1 MAARCGRGRATED
14 GTMAAG
20 AGSPRQHDRGAQ
32 ARRHNHALVAMGRRV
47 WSEDCTLESAIAL
60 ICEIAAETLELERV
74 NVWRCDHANRQLRC
88 IHAYE
93 RSRRRH
99 NPPGFE
105 EELPLVGDYA
115 DQLDDVRVID
125 VADVRVGD
133 NPAADDRYQAYFER
147 HHVQSLLDAPIRS
160 QGELLGV
167 VCHEHIGCAR
177 MWTPEDQAF
186 AGSIGDYIAAA
197 YEISRRRE
205 AESRLR
211 YIERHDPETNLP
223 NRDHLLEVAHTALR
237 PMHDHDNGLV
247 VVHVQLEIPSEV
259 ASDDEDRQ
267 RLVADA
273 AERLRDALG
282 HTATLARV
290 REDAFA
296 VIPHRHLPEV
306 DALELAERCID
317 LLQSSFEPLCEGA
330 HPVVVSAGIAFSR
343 DLVAPSAD
351 ALLRNAENA
360 CHRARE
366 TGFNRCEVFD
376 ADRHRGLLERLRTEQ
391 ALREAFANGHLLLHY
406 MPEIDLRDGRWR
418 SAEALM
424 RWRNDEGDIIPAS
437 EFIDIAEASGLI
449 VRLGRWV
456 LLEACC
462 AAMRWPARDG
472 VAPLLRVNVSA
483 RQFEQAGL
491 INDVQ
496 LALTES
502 HLPPERLCLELTE
515 TMLLREQDAA
525 AKTLARIRALG
536 VRVALD
542 DFGSGY
548 CSLNYLKHLPID
560 TLKIDRGFVAGLPQ
574 DHADLAIVR
583 AVSQLANSLGIDVVA
598 EGVETPAQ
606 ADCLRDC
613 GVHGA
618 QGWLYSPAI
627 DNDALIAAFSVPR

>member
-1 MAARCGRGRATED
+1 
-14 GTMAAG
+14 MAAG
-20 AGSPRQHDRGAQ
+20 SHTTKVQDRGAQ
-32 ARRHNHALVAMGRRV
+32 ARRHNHALVALGRRV

-60 ICEIAAETLELERV
+60 ICEVAADTLEVERV
-74 NVWRCDHANRQLRC
+74 NVWRCDDARQRIHC
-88 IHAYE
+88 IHSYE
-93 RSRRRH
+93 RSARLH
-99 NPPGFE
+99 NPQGFE
-105 EELPLVGDYA
+105 ETLPLVGEYA

-125 VADVRVGD
+125 VADVSIGD
-133 NPAADDRYQAYFER
+133 SPAADDSYQAYFER
-147 HHVQSLLDAPIRS
+147 HQVQSLLDAPIRN

-167 VCHEHIGCAR
+167 VCHEHVGCAR

-186 AGSIGDYIAAA
+186 AGSIGDYISAA

-205 AESRLR
+205 VESRLR
-211 YIERHDPETNLP
+211 YIERHDPETDLP

-237 PMHDHDNGLV
+237 PLHGSDSGLV
-247 VVHVQLEIPSEV
+247 VVHVLLDVPPEAAPS
-259 ASDDEDRQ
+259 DEARQ
-267 RLVADA
+267 RLLTDA
-273 AERLRDALG
+273 ADRLRDAIA

-296 VIPHRHLPEV
+296 VIPHAHLPEV
-306 DALELAERCID
+306 EALALAERCMA
-317 LLQSSFEPLCEGA
+317 LVQPGSEGGDERE

-343 DLVAPSAD
+343 DLAAPSAD

-360 CHRARE
+360 CLRARE

-376 ADRHRGLLERLRTEQ
+376 AERHRDLLDRLRTEQ
-391 ALREAFANGHLLLHY
+391 ALREAFANGNLLLHY
-406 MPEIDLRDGRWR
+406 MPEVDLRDGRWR
-418 SAEALM
+418 SAEALI
-424 RWRNDEGDIIPAS
+424 RWRDDDGRMIPAG
-437 EFIDIAEASGLI
+437 EFIEIAEASGLI

-462 AAMRWPARDG
+462 AAVRWPVLDG
-472 VAPLLRVNVSA
+472 AAPLLRVNVSA
-483 RQFEQAGL
+483 RQFEQPGL

-496 LALTES
+496 LALSES
-502 HLPPERLCLELTE
+502 GLPPERLCLELTE

-525 AKTLARIRALG
+525 AKTLARVRALG

-560 TLKIDRGFVAGLPQ
+560 TLKIDRGFTAGLPQ
-574 DHADLAIVR
+574 DRADLAIVR
-583 AVSQLANSLGIDVVA
+583 AVAQLAGSLGIDVVG
-598 EGVETPAQ
+598 EGVETKEQ

-627 DNDALIAAFSVPR
+627 GNDALIALLSKR

>member
-1 MAARCGRGRATED
+1 
-14 GTMAAG
+14 MAAG
-20 AGSPRQHDRGAQ
+20 AGSPKQLDRGAL

-60 ICEIAAETLELERV
+60 ICEIAADTLEIERV
-74 NVWRCDHANRQLRC
+74 NVWRCDHPAGRMRC

-93 RSRRRH
+93 RSLRRH

-105 EELPLVGDYA
+105 EELPLVGAYA

-125 VADVRVGD
+125 VADVHVGD
-133 NPAADDRYQAYFER
+133 SPAADDGFQAYFER
-147 HHVQSLLDAPIRS
+147 HQVQSLLDAPIRS

-167 VCHEHIGCAR
+167 VCHEHVGCAR

-205 AESRLR
+205 VESRLR

-223 NRDHLLEVAHTALR
+223 NRDHLLEVAHIALR
-237 PMHDHDNGLV
+237 PMHEQDNGLV
-247 VVHVQLEIPSEV
+247 VVHLQLEIPPEV
-259 ASDDEDRQ
+259 AGDDADRQ

-296 VIPHRHLPEV
+296 VIPHRQLQEV
-306 DALELAERCID
+306 EALALAERCID
-317 LLQSSFEPLCEGA
+317 LLQAGFEPLGDAA

-360 CHRARE
+360 CHRARD

-406 MPEIDLRDGRWR
+406 MPEIDLRDGTWR
-418 SAEALM
+418 SAEALL
-424 RWRNDEGDIIPAS
+424 RWRDETGRIIPAG
-437 EFIDIAEASGLI
+437 EFIEIAETSGLI

-496 LALTES
+496 MALAES

-525 AKTLARIRALG
+525 ARTLARIRALG

-548 CSLNYLKHLPID
+548 CSLSYLKRLPID
-560 TLKIDRGFVAGLPQ
+560 TLKIDRSFVAGLPQ

-598 EGVETPAQ
+598 EGVETQSQ

-613 GVHGA
+613 GVQGV

-627 DNDALIAAFSVPR
+627 DNEALIAAFGAGR

>member
-1 MAARCGRGRATED
+1 
-14 GTMAAG
+14 MAAG
-20 AGSPRQHDRGAQ
+20 AGSPRQLDRGAM

-60 ICEIAAETLELERV
+60 ICEIAADTLEIERV
-74 NVWRCDHANRQLRC
+74 NVWRCDHAAGRILC
-88 IHAYE
+88 IHSYE
-93 RSRRRH
+93 RSLRRH

-105 EELPLVGDYA
+105 EALPLVGAYA

-125 VADVRVGD
+125 VADVHVGD
-133 NPAADDRYQAYFER
+133 SPAADDGFQAYFER
-147 HHVQSLLDAPIRS
+147 HQVQSLLDAPIRS

-167 VCHEHIGCAR
+167 VCHEHVGCAR
-177 MWTPEDQAF
+177 MWTPDDQAF

-205 AESRLR
+205 VESRLR

-237 PMHDHDNGLV
+237 PMHEQDNGLV
-247 VVHVQLEIPSEV
+247 VVHVQLEIPLEV
-259 ASDDEDRQ
+259 ASEDADRQ
-267 RLVADA
+267 RLVAEA
-273 AERLRDALG
+273 AERLHDMLG

-296 VIPHRHLPEV
+296 VIPHRQLQEV
-306 DALELAERCID
+306 EALALAERCID
-317 LLQSSFEPLCEGA
+317 LLQTGFEPLGDAA

-360 CHRARE
+360 CHRARD

-376 ADRHRGLLERLRTEQ
+376 ADRHRGLLEQLRTEQ

-406 MPEIDLRDGRWR
+406 MPEIDLRDGTWR
-418 SAEALM
+418 SAEALL
-424 RWRNDEGDIIPAS
+424 RWRDETGRIIPAG
-437 EFIDIAEASGLI
+437 EFIEIAETSGLI

-472 VAPLLRVNVSA
+472 IAPMLRVNVSA

-496 LALTES
+496 MALAES
-502 HLPPERLCLELTE
+502 HLPPERLCVELTE

-548 CSLNYLKHLPID
+548 CSLSYLKHLPID

-574 DHADLAIVR
+574 DEADLAIVR

-598 EGVETPAQ
+598 EGVETQAQ

-613 GVHGA
+613 GVHGV

-627 DNDALIAAFSVPR
+627 DNEALIAAFGASQ